1 MTAQLNS
8 SGAPSDQA
16 THWHSID
23 WARCHR
29 EVRRLQ
35 ARIVKATQE
44 GRHGRVKALQWLLTH
59 SFSGK
64 ALAVKRVTE
73 NRGKRTSGVDGVTW
87 STSKIKLK
95 AVLSLR
101 RRGYRPQPL
110 RRIYIPKANGK
121 QRALGIPC
129 MIDRAQQALHLLALE
144 PIAETTADPNSYGFR
159 SARSTADAI
168 EQCFKALS
176 HTDCAEWILEAD
188 IRSCF
193 DEISHN
199 WLIANIPMDKAILR
213 MWLKAG
219 YFHHNVLYPTAAG
232 TPQGGIISPTLMNM
246 TLDGLEHLLRLKYRR
261 STRNPSKVNIVRY
274 ADDFIITGVT
284 REMLAEEVIPMVE
297 QFLAERGLSMSPE
310 KTRITHIS
318 DGFDFLGMNVRKY
331 GGKLLIKPAP
341 TSVQRF
347 LRKVREVIKGN
358 AMVRHDILIR
368 RLNPMLRGW
377 ANYNQHVVTKQTF
390 RKISYAIWLSLWR
403 WAKRRHP
410 HKGAG
415 WIRRKYFRTIGARQ
429 WVFATKTGKK
439 LKTGVPEL
447 LELYDIV
454 STPIRRHRK
463 IRAEAN
469 PFDPKWETY
478 FEERLALAMQG
489 SIKGRTRL
497 IRIWLAQERN
507 CPVCRQMI
515 GESTGWR
522 LYHMERKNDGGRDTN
537 SNLML
542 LHPDCY
548 QIARTRRFQV
558 VKPAPSVVLR
568 KA

>member
-390 RKISYAIWLSLWR
+390 RKISYAIWL
-403 WAKRRHP
+403 
-410 HKGAG
+410 
-415 WIRRKYFRTIGARQ
+415 RKVRT
-429 WVFATKTGKK
+429 
-439 LKTGVPEL
+439 
-447 LELYDIV
+447 
-454 STPIRRHRK
+454 S
-463 IRAEAN
+463 
-469 PFDPKWETY
+469 
-478 FEERLALAMQG
+478 
-489 SIKGRTRL
+489 S
-497 IRIWLAQERN
+497 
-507 CPVCRQMI
+507 
-515 GESTGWR
+515 
-522 LYHMERKNDGGRDTN
+522 
-537 SNLML
+537 
-542 LHPDCY
+542 
-548 QIARTRRFQV
+548 
-558 VKPAPSVVLR
+558 
-568 KA
+568 